1 MYVLTIFV
9 LVDLTLVTIGEF
21 IGVLKTIF
29 ISGMF
34 TENDDVACFNLVF
47 YIHVLYT
54 FDAVDNLLR

>member
-1 MYVLTIFV
+1 M

-21 IGVLKTIF
+21 KGVLKTIF

-47 YIHVLYT
+47 YLHVLYT
-54 FDAVDNLLR
+54 FDAVDNLLG